1 MKDAEVV
8 TELSI
13 RLNWEKKE
21 VESMLT
27 AFSNIIGNKLANNDM
42 ISLHGLG
49 QFEPKKKAERV
60 SANPTNGK
68 RYIVPPKL
76 VPIFKPVPTI
86 KSYLKT
92 LDNNE

>member
-1 MKDAEVV
+1 MKDTEVV
-8 TELSI
+8 TELSV
-13 RLNWEKKE
+13 RLNWEKRE
-21 VESMLT
+21 VESMLA
-27 AFSNIIGNKLANNDM
+27 AFSNIVGNKLANNDI
-42 ISLHGLG
+42 ISLHDLG
-49 QFEPKKKAERV
+49 QFEPKMKAERV

-76 VPIFKPVPTI
+76 VPIFKPVATI

>member
-1 MKDAEVV
+1 MKEAEVV
-8 TELSI
+8 TELST
-13 RLNWEKKE
+13 RLNWEKRD
-21 VESMLT
+21 VESMLI
-27 AFSNIIGNKLANNDM
+27 AFSNIIGNKLANNDI
-42 ISLHGLG
+42 ISLHNLG

-76 VPIFKPVPTI
+76 VPIFKPVSTI